1 MEIWK
6 EINGHANYSVSNK
19 GRIRNDK
26 TNKILTLGDNGK
38 GYLYVRLMANGRCH
52 KYYVHRLVAQSFI
65 PNPDNLSDVNHIDED
80 KSNNSVENLEWLSH
94 KDNMMHGTGRL
105 RRLQNLTSPNKP
117 KQVLVDGIQFTS
129 TTTASEF
136 IGCPRSTLRNALHR
150 GQTEFNGH
158 KISFA
163 SATSHGTAS

>member
-6 EINGHANYSVSNK
+6 KIVGHANYSVSNK
-19 GRIRNDK
+19 GRVRNDK
-26 TNKILTLGDNGK
+26 TNKILALGDNGK
-38 GYLYVRLMANGRCH
+38 GYLYARLMANGRCY

-65 PNPDNLSDVNHIDED
+65 PNPNNLSDVNHIDEN
-80 KSNNSVENLEWLSH
+80 KSNNHVDNLEWLSH
-94 KDNMMHGTGRL
+94 RDNMMHGTARA
-105 RRLQNLTSPNKP
+105 RRLHNLSGPNKP
-117 KQVLVDGIQFTS
+117 KQVCVDGVQFIS

-136 IGCPRSTLRNALHR
+136 IGCPHSTLRNALRR

-163 SATSHGTAS
+163 NII